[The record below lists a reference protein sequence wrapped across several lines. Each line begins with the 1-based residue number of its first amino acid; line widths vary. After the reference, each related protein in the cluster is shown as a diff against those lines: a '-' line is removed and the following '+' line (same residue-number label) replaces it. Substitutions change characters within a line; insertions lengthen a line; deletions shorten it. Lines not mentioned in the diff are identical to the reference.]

1 MIRLK
6 TEYPFI
12 EQSGILNSKMIK
24 FYAEDEKG
32 FRYKVKNQQTGK
44 VLDEAVS
51 VYPAHFT
58 YEVVEEK
65 CAIQPKI
72 EEIEEKKPV
81 EKKKDN
87 WHKSKDKFESV
98 AKKNVDKVL
107 EISETE
113 ILEDKNNI
121 EEKDENEN
129 ELY

>member
-1 MIRLK
+1 MITLK
-6 TEYPFI
+6 TEHPFI
-12 EQSGILNSKMIK
+12 EQNGFKNSKMIK

-44 VLDEAVS
+44 ILEEAVS
-51 VYPAHFT
+51 VYPAIFT
-58 YEVVEEK
+58 YEIVKEK

-87 WHKSKDKFESV
+87 WHKPKEKVEIV
-98 AKKNVDKVL
+98 VNKNEDKVL
-107 EISETE
+107 EVSETE

-121 EEKDENEN
+121 KEKDENEN